1 MNRVSSAKF
10 YFELIIIF
18 TVLTLTNDDYFIS
31 KKTKQ
36 TNKIQITT
44 ATMTHLFKRDKLGNG
59 NKLLK
64 VLKSSDMDKRN
75 SKQNF
80 LFYKLVS

>member
-1 MNRVSSAKF
+1 M
-10 YFELIIIF
+10 
-18 TVLTLTNDDYFIS
+18 TLTNDDYFIS
-31 KKTKQ
+31 KKTNKQ

-44 ATMTHLFKRDKLGNG
+44 ATITHLFMRDKLGNG

>member
-1 MNRVSSAKF
+1 
-10 YFELIIIF
+10 
-18 TVLTLTNDDYFIS
+18 
-31 KKTKQ
+31 
-36 TNKIQITT
+36 
-44 ATMTHLFKRDKLGNG
+44 MTHLFKRDKLGNG